1 MNTAN
6 RNESYNKYR
15 NSVYAY
21 THTQNENNLITI
33 NSSTVLN
40 EINKFTFIY
49 LRHCQNKIVFKPRN
63 YCCI

>member
-40 EINKFTFIY
+40 EIE
-49 LRHCQNKIVFKPRN
+49 
-63 YCCI
+63 